1 MKRFRFP
8 VVLFILTMLCMA
20 VSAPQSVIAQQG
32 GEFGPISLDNAPIPD
47 YDYSRANKLPLT
59 GYFEKSFDV
68 NGETRTAKIY
78 ISATAPIRTFFTVIA
93 VPDGVDT
100 TEFLI
105 ASGWHDIADANEE
118 ALLLLEPGKGGW
130 KSPEEELPYV
140 NAAIDFYKSNQ
151 YFSIFGLHYF
161 VGYGK
166 GAGVLEAWAA
176 ANPIFIISQVYVD
189 GESLSEAYYSQMA
202 KMYYDGLN
210 TGYAPIEIPD
220 EIKIARNEVPVP
232 TWFIN
237 RDVNKIS
244 KAIEYWKSAND
255 CVKDTVVTRGYLFD
269 SKVYAQSPD
278 SDAWQTDY
286 CGPISKVAV
295 LEKEVDILNPK
306 VNQTIYNFLTEYS
319 RYDNTT
325 AYGNQLG
332 IRKPYGEIHTML
344 VNGYLREYM
353 VYVPES
359 AEKLW
364 PDGAPVIFVFAGNS
378 QTDKVFW
385 HATQWWQVADK
396 EGVILVFPCE
406 QYSSSSTVVSHADND
421 VFYPQLVEVMK
432 RQYNVD
438 PTRFYATG
446 QSAGSGVSQVF
457 GMTNPEYFAAIATTS
472 GLRAPAENATFEMV
486 PNYAIV
492 GEGDNPNYI
501 GTLWDDT
508 ENLLDQWAEYYIKA
522 NGLEKGDGSNVE
534 VDGRYKTWTWYNKQG
549 FPLFKITV
557 TAYRAHNC
565 IPAEM
570 PMLWEYMKHW
580 SLKDGVRYY
589 DGVPVASK

>member
-421 VFYPQLVEVMK
+421 VFYPHLVEVMK
-432 RQYNVD
+432 WQ
-438 PTRFYATG
+438 
-446 QSAGSGVSQVF
+446 
-457 GMTNPEYFAAIATTS
+457 
-472 GLRAPAENATFEMV
+472 
-486 PNYAIV
+486 
-492 GEGDNPNYI
+492 
-501 GTLWDDT
+501 
-508 ENLLDQWAEYYIKA
+508 
-522 NGLEKGDGSNVE
+522 
-534 VDGRYKTWTWYNKQG
+534 
-549 FPLFKITV
+549 
-557 TAYRAHNC
+557 
-565 IPAEM
+565 
-570 PMLWEYMKHW
+570 
-580 SLKDGVRYY
+580 
-589 DGVPVASK
+589 